1 MKYLYKI
8 LLSGLLILVLAKF
21 LPGIEIKGIPPVLVF
36 ALVLA
41 LLNVFLK
48 PILKIITFPITL
60 FTLGLFL
67 LVINVVVVKIA
78 DYLVDDFAITS
89 LSTLFIFSIAM
100 SVGQSIINL
109 FFKD

>member
-8 LLSGLLILVLAKF
+8 LLSALLVLVLAKF
-21 LPGIEIKGIPPVLVF
+21 LPGIQINGIPPVIIF
-36 ALVLA
+36 TLVLA

-78 DYLVDDFAITS
+78 DYLVDDFEIT
-89 LSTLFIFSIAM
+89 TLTTLLIFSVAM